1 MTKEECPNCPGR
13 DDHDAEHCPIKP
25 SNADECKRF
34 AGELWAVHA
43 QGPDDIT
50 RPLTAPTPSATRQS

>member
-25 SNADECKRF
+25 SKNDVRALLERIDEY
-34 AGELWAVHA
+34 
-43 QGPDDIT
+43 
-50 RPLTAPTPSATRQS
+50 LTEKGVPYSGKLRV